1 MDGPRALAWHFHGLN
16 ACKWKKQRIL
26 QEYRPSCVWFVR
38 MWVLS
43 VALAAGAV
51 CFAASSSPKK
61 TIHKGQEKRWQL
73 VLLDSRYTQDIVFL
87 VGYKR
92 RPSRRPFTTIRFF
105 FAVVSSSLQTNTYL
119 QKHFVKKLFLA
130 SLVTKGHFCDSP
142 LCNIESYF
150 SFFLLSTSGHQL
162 NSLLLAIHNHGSL

>member
-1 MDGPRALAWHFHGLN
+1 MRVNGRS
-16 ACKWKKQRIL
+16 K
-26 QEYRPSCVWFVR
+26 RPCVWFVR

-51 CFAASSSPKK
+51 CSAASSSPPKK

-150 SFFLLSTSGHQL
+150 SFFSSFQVWSPTQFSFVCWLFTITDHSKK
-162 NSLLLAIHNHGSL
+162 AC